1 MSLFI
6 PLWKNRLFGG
16 PLYNMVKYL
25 NLRPVLKCHWQEKGR
40 KHMDS
45 NETRTAEGKRLFAF
59 IAIAYGIS
67 FLMMIPMYIGKTKGL
82 DLTQIVNAQMCSPA
96 AGVAI
101 GYLLFVKGEKR
112 VPKFFMTVLVINY
125 VIQLVLGIAS
135 IFFMPFGSA
144 EVIDL
149 AELLGSSGT
158 SSDITGVS
166 TKLPVGQIYN
176 MIGQFILIDCSILL
190 WIAYFVAGKERR
202 KFAGLSR
209 NNEGTGILMVLLF
222 VGLYLVRTLAPGF
235 VEAAITKTMPQLLS
249 SYGDLVHNRLFWLSI
264 VSLPF
269 NYLMTIIAFLG
280 EEYGWRFYLQPI
292 MQKKFGMKIGVI
304 LLGVVWGL
312 WHTPVDLFF
321 YTEDS
326 APQMLIG
333 QIITCVFLGIFF
345 GFVYLKTN
353 NIWICVCMHFLNNNL
368 IPIITGTFSADV
380 LTNQHVP
387 WLYLIEILLLDFVI
401 FGLFIF
407 AKEYKKKKE
416 AVTADA

>member
-1 MSLFI
+1 
-6 PLWKNRLFGG
+6 
-16 PLYNMVKYL
+16 
-25 NLRPVLKCHWQEKGR
+25 
-40 KHMDS
+40 MDTVENKS
-45 NETRTAEGKRLFAF
+45 VNGKRLFAF

-67 FLMMIPMYIGKTKGL
+67 FIMMIPMYVGKLKGL

-101 GYLLFVKGEKR
+101 GYLLFMRGEKR
-112 VPKFFMTVLVINY
+112 VPKFFMMVIVINY
-125 VIQLVLGIAS
+125 VIQLILGIAS
-135 IFFMPFGSA
+135 IYFMPFSSSD
-144 EVIDL
+144 VIDL
-149 AELLGSSGT
+149 AQLLGTSGT
-158 SSDITGVS
+158 SSDITGAS
-166 TKLPVGQIYN
+166 TTLQMSQIYN
-176 MIGQFILIDCSILL
+176 LIGQSILIEFSILL
-190 WIAYFVAGKERR
+190 WIAYFVAGRERR
-202 KFAGLSR
+202 KFVGLSR
-209 NNEGTGILMVLLF
+209 NNEGVGILMVLLF

-235 VEAAITKTMPQLLS
+235 VEAAITKTMPQLLA
-249 SYGDLVHNRLFWLSI
+249 SYGDLVKNRMFALSI
-264 VSLPF
+264 ISLPF
-269 NYLMTIIAFLG
+269 NYILTIIAFLG
-280 EEYGWRFYLQPI
+280 EEYGWRVYLQPI
-292 MQKKFGMKIGVI
+292 MQKKFGMKLGII
-304 LLGVVWGL
+304 LLGIVWGL

-368 IPIITGTFSADV
+368 IPIITGFFFSDV

-407 AKEYKKKKE
+407 AKEYRKKKE
-416 AVTADA
+416 VTTADA

>member
-1 MSLFI
+1 
-6 PLWKNRLFGG
+6 
-16 PLYNMVKYL
+16 
-25 NLRPVLKCHWQEKGR
+25 
-40 KHMDS
+40 MDTVENKS
-45 NETRTAEGKRLFAF
+45 VNGKRLFAF

-67 FLMMIPMYIGKTKGL
+67 FIMMIPMYVGKLKGL

-96 AGVAI
+96 AAVAL
-101 GYLLFVKGEKR
+101 GLLLFYKGEKR

-125 VIQLVLGIAS
+125 VIQLILGIAS
-135 IFFMPFGSA
+135 IYFMPFSSSD
-144 EVIDL
+144 VIDL
-149 AELLGSSGT
+149 AQLLGTSGT
-158 SSDITGVS
+158 SSDITGAS
-166 TKLPVGQIYN
+166 TTLQMSQIYN
-176 MIGQFILIDCSILL
+176 LIGQSILIEFSILL
-190 WIAYFVAGKERR
+190 WIAYFVAGRERR
-202 KFAGLSR
+202 KFVGLSR
-209 NNEGTGILMVLLF
+209 NNEGVGILMVLLF
-222 VGLYLVRTLAPGF
+222 VGLYLVRTLVPGF
-235 VEAAITKTMPQLLS
+235 VEAAITKTMPQLLA
-249 SYGDLVHNRLFWLSI
+249 SYGDLVKNRMFALSI
-264 VSLPF
+264 ISLPF
-269 NYLMTIIAFLG
+269 NYILTITAFLG
-280 EEYGWRFYLQPI
+280 EEYGWRVYLQPI
-292 MQKKFGMKIGVI
+292 MQKKFGMKLGII
-304 LLGVVWGL
+304 LLGIVWGL

-407 AKEYKKKKE
+407 AKEYRKKKE
-416 AVTADA
+416 VTTADA

>member
-1 MSLFI
+1 
-6 PLWKNRLFGG
+6 
-16 PLYNMVKYL
+16 
-25 NLRPVLKCHWQEKGR
+25 
-40 KHMDS
+40 MDTVENKS
-45 NETRTAEGKRLFAF
+45 VNGKRLFAF

-67 FLMMIPMYIGKTKGL
+67 FIMMIPMYVGKLKGL

-101 GYLLFVKGEKR
+101 GYLLFMRGEKR
-112 VPKFFMTVLVINY
+112 VPKFFMMVIVINY
-125 VIQLVLGIAS
+125 VIQLLLGIAS
-135 IFFMPFGSA
+135 IYFMPFSSSD
-144 EVIDL
+144 VIDL
-149 AELLGSSGT
+149 AQLLGTSGT
-158 SSDITGVS
+158 SSDITGAS
-166 TKLPVGQIYN
+166 TTLQMSQIYN
-176 MIGQFILIDCSILL
+176 LIGQSILIEFSILL
-190 WIAYFVAGKERR
+190 WIAYFVAGRERR
-202 KFAGLSR
+202 KFVGLSR
-209 NNEGTGILMVLLF
+209 NNEGVGILMVLLF

-235 VEAAITKTMPQLLS
+235 VEAAITKTMPQLLA
-249 SYGDLVHNRLFWLSI
+249 SYGDLVKNRMFALSI
-264 VSLPF
+264 ISLPF
-269 NYLMTIIAFLG
+269 NYILTITAFLG
-280 EEYGWRFYLQPI
+280 EEYGWRVYLQPI
-292 MQKKFGMKIGVI
+292 MQKKFGMKLGII
-304 LLGVVWGL
+304 LLGIVWGL

-407 AKEYKKKKE
+407 AKEYRKKKE
-416 AVTADA
+416 VTTADA

>member
-1 MSLFI
+1 MLSDAYRGI
-6 PLWKNRLFGG
+6 GW
-16 PLYNMVKYL
+16 
-25 NLRPVLKCHWQEKGR
+25 KGR
-40 KHMDS
+40 TNMDTVENKS
-45 NETRTAEGKRLFAF
+45 VNGKRLFAF

-67 FLMMIPMYIGKTKGL
+67 FIMMIPMYVGKLKGL

-101 GYLLFVKGEKR
+101 GYLLFMRGEKR
-112 VPKFFMTVLVINY
+112 VPKFFMMVIVINY
-125 VIQLVLGIAS
+125 VIQLLLGIAS
-135 IFFMPFGSA
+135 IYFMPFSSSD
-144 EVIDL
+144 VIDL
-149 AELLGSSGT
+149 AQILGTSGT
-158 SSDITGVS
+158 SSDITGAS
-166 TKLPVGQIYN
+166 TTLQMSQIYN
-176 MIGQFILIDCSILL
+176 LIGQSILIEFSILL
-190 WIAYFVAGKERR
+190 WIAYFVAGRERR
-202 KFAGLSR
+202 KFVGLSR
-209 NNEGTGILMVLLF
+209 NNEGVGILMVLLF

-235 VEAAITKTMPQLLS
+235 VEAAITKTMPQLLA
-249 SYGDLVHNRLFWLSI
+249 SYGDLVKNRMFALSI
-264 VSLPF
+264 ISLPF
-269 NYLMTIIAFLG
+269 NYILTITAFLG
-280 EEYGWRFYLQPI
+280 EEYGWRVYLQPI
-292 MQKKFGMKIGVI
+292 MQKKFGMKLGII
-304 LLGVVWGL
+304 LLGIVWGL

-407 AKEYKKKKE
+407 AKEYRKKKE
-416 AVTADA
+416 VTTADA

>member
-1 MSLFI
+1 
-6 PLWKNRLFGG
+6 
-16 PLYNMVKYL
+16 
-25 NLRPVLKCHWQEKGR
+25 
-40 KHMDS
+40 MDTVENKS
-45 NETRTAEGKRLFAF
+45 VNGKRLFAF

-67 FLMMIPMYIGKTKGL
+67 FIMMIPMYVGKLKGL

-101 GYLLFVKGEKR
+101 GYLLFMRGEKR
-112 VPKFFMTVLVINY
+112 VPKFFMMVIVINY
-125 VIQLVLGIAS
+125 VIQLILGIAS
-135 IFFMPFGSA
+135 IYFMPFSSSD
-144 EVIDL
+144 VIDL
-149 AELLGSSGT
+149 AQLLGTSGT

-166 TKLPVGQIYN
+166 TTLQMSQIYN
-176 MIGQFILIDCSILL
+176 LIGQSILIEFSILL
-190 WIAYFVAGKERR
+190 WIAYFVAGRERR
-202 KFAGLSR
+202 KFVGLSR
-209 NNEGTGILMVLLF
+209 NNEGVGILMVLLF
-222 VGLYLVRTLAPGF
+222 VGLYLVRTLVPGF
-235 VEAAITKTMPQLLS
+235 VEAAITKTMPQLLA
-249 SYGDLVHNRLFWLSI
+249 SYGDLVKNRMFALSI
-264 VSLPF
+264 ISLPF
-269 NYLMTIIAFLG
+269 NYILTITAFLG
-280 EEYGWRFYLQPI
+280 EEYGWRVYLQPI
-292 MQKKFGMKIGVI
+292 MQKKFGMKLGII
-304 LLGVVWGL
+304 LLGIVWGL

-407 AKEYKKKKE
+407 AKEYRKKKE
-416 AVTADA
+416 VTTADA

>member
-1 MSLFI
+1 
-6 PLWKNRLFGG
+6 
-16 PLYNMVKYL
+16 
-25 NLRPVLKCHWQEKGR
+25 
-40 KHMDS
+40 MDTVENKS
-45 NETRTAEGKRLFAF
+45 VNGKRLFAF

-67 FLMMIPMYIGKTKGL
+67 FIMMIPMYVGKLKGL

-101 GYLLFVKGEKR
+101 GYLLFMRGEKR
-112 VPKFFMTVLVINY
+112 VPKFFMMVIVINY
-125 VIQLVLGIAS
+125 VIQLILGIAS
-135 IFFMPFGSA
+135 IYFMPFSSSD
-144 EVIDL
+144 VIDL
-149 AELLGSSGT
+149 AQLLGTSGT
-158 SSDITGVS
+158 SSDITGAS
-166 TKLPVGQIYN
+166 TSLQMSQIYN
-176 MIGQFILIDCSILL
+176 LIGQSILIEFSILL
-190 WIAYFVAGKERR
+190 WIAYFVAGRERR
-202 KFAGLSR
+202 KFVGLSR
-209 NNEGTGILMVLLF
+209 NNEGVGILMVLLF

-235 VEAAITKTMPQLLS
+235 VEAAITKTMPQLLA
-249 SYGDLVHNRLFWLSI
+249 SYGDLVKNRMFALSI
-264 VSLPF
+264 ISLPF
-269 NYLMTIIAFLG
+269 NYILTITAFLG
-280 EEYGWRFYLQPI
+280 EEYGWRVYLQPI
-292 MQKKFGMKIGVI
+292 MQKKFGMKLGII
-304 LLGVVWGL
+304 LLGIVWGL

-407 AKEYKKKKE
+407 AKEYRKKKE
-416 AVTADA
+416 VTTADA